1 MKRVAPEALPAN
13 QGRILKQYFHV
24 LLRHFGPQR
33 WWPARTRLG
42 IILGAILTQNTS
54 WLNAE
59 RALRQLRKSKL
70 FAIGRLRAMPR
81 SELAGQIHSAGFFR
95 QKAGTIHNFLNWLG
109 SQHGGSL
116 SQLFATPPDEARR
129 GLLSVRGIG
138 PETADVIQLY
148 AGRNPTFV
156 ADAYTRR
163 ILARHGLLPPGA
175 SYEAA
180 RRFLHEHL
188 PPDHSLFNEFH
199 ALLVETG
206 KRFCLRNEP
215 RCNTCPLRPFLPQS
229 WKAH

>member
-1 MKRVAPEALPAN
+1 MKRVAPKTLPAS
-13 QGRILKQYFHV
+13 QARILQKYFRV
-24 LLRHFGPQR
+24 LLQHFGPQR

-70 FAIGRLRAMPR
+70 LSIERLRATPVDN
-81 SELAGQIHSAGFFR
+81 LARQIRSAGFFR
-95 QKAGTIHNFLNWLG
+95 QKAGTIHNFLDWLG
-109 SQHGGSL
+109 SEYGGSL
-116 SQLFATPPDEARR
+116 SRLFSTPLDDARR

-138 PETADVIQLY
+138 PETADAILLY
-148 AGRNPTFV
+148 AGRKPAFV

-163 ILARHGLLPPGA
+163 ILARHGLLAPGA

-180 RRFLHEHL
+180 RLFLHKHL
-188 PPDHSLFNEFH
+188 PPDHALFNEFH
-199 ALLVETG
+199 ALLVATG
-206 KRFCLRNEP
+206 KRFCLRNNP
-215 RCNTCPLRPFLPQS
+215 RCDACPLRAFLPRS

>member
-1 MKRVAPEALPAN
+1 MKSVAPKAIPA
-13 QGRILKQYFHV
+13 RILQKYFRV

-54 WLNAE
+54 WLNAA
-59 RALRQLRKSKL
+59 RALRQLRQGKL
-70 FAIGRLRAMPR
+70 LAIERLRTTPTG
-81 SELAGQIHSAGFFR
+81 ELARQIRSAGFFR

-109 SQHGGSL
+109 SEHGGSL
-116 SQLFATPPDEARR
+116 SRLFAMPLDEVRR
-129 GLLSVRGIG
+129 GLLAVKGIG
-138 PETADVIQLY
+138 PETADAILLY
-148 AGRNPTFV
+148 AGRKPTFV

-163 ILARHGLLPPGA
+163 VLVRHGLLAPGA

-180 RRFLHEHL
+180 QLFLHEHL
-188 PPDHSLFNEFH
+188 PPDHTLFNEFH

-206 KRFCLRNEP
+206 KRFCLRNDP
-215 RCNTCPLRPFLPQS
+215 RCGTCPLRPFLPQS